1 MVPRFVAVRWTLR
14 MTLVLLLR
22 QDRLHMLGTVC
33 ARRMPLE
40 IPTVAEDAQDHDDDD
55 GCVLAILAGLV

>member
-1 MVPRFVAVRWTLR
+1 